1 MKSQPMKSK
10 TVHGRVA
17 WLVLLSGPWLS
28 AAAQQTAAIDGVVA
42 AGIPIE
48 LVKDGFEAVEGPTPQ
63 SDGGLLFTNNRAGRV
78 MRIAADGSVSTW
90 YEGPGGANA
99 LTPTIKGE
107 IAATLVDGKTIS
119 VLKPGEAPREI
130 VGNYE
135 GTPFNRPNDLV
146 ADRRGNIYFT
156 DTPSPTATTAPAM
169 PAAVYQLTAK
179 GKLVRITTDI
189 TRPNGVA
196 LSPDERTLYVADTT
210 GEWIHAIKLSRK
222 GEAKERREFAKLETP
237 PPQNGAKPSS
247 GSDGLAVDEK
257 GRVYA
262 ATTLG
267 VQVVSAEGKPLGII
281 AMPKQPQNLAFSGP
295 GRSVLFVVGRGSV
308 YRIATLTHGPDRP
321 GK

>member
-1 MKSQPMKSK
+1 VQ
-10 TVHGRVA
+10 
-17 WLVLLSGPWLS
+17 LSNW
-28 AAAQQTAAIDGVVA
+28 
-42 AGIPIE
+42 
-48 LVKDGFEAVEGPTPQ
+48 

-78 MRIAADGSVSTW
+78 IRIAGDGTVSTW

-99 LTPTIKGE
+99 LTPTTRGE

-119 VLKPGEAPREI
+119 VLKPGEAPRELA
-130 VGNYE
+130 GNYE

-146 ADRRGNIYFT
+146 ADRRGNIYFS
-156 DTPSPTATTAPAM
+156 DTTSPTATTAPAM
-169 PAAVYQLTAK
+169 PSAVYQLTSK

-196 LSPDERTLYVADTT
+196 LSPDERTLYVADTS
-210 GEWIHAIKLSRK
+210 GEWIHAIALDRK
-222 GEAKERREFAKLETP
+222 GVAGERREFAKLATP
-237 PPQNGAKPSS
+237 PPQNGAKPAS
-247 GSDGLAVDEK
+247 GADGLAVDEK

-267 VQVVSAEGKPLGII
+267 VQVVSSKGEPLGII
-281 AMPKQPQNLAFSGP
+281 AIPKQPQNLAFSGP
-295 GRSVLFVVGRGSV
+295 HRSVLFVVGRGSV